1 MNFNS
6 FSFLLLFLPVTL
18 LGFYLINR
26 IERCKWPIVWLVGAS
41 LVFYGFWSL
50 VLAGV
55 LIGSILTNYVLG
67 RFFNSSQI
75 NKVNLKKILYFG
87 IVCNLGV
94 LIYFKQ
100 FGFYEGSELQEFSP
114 AYPWGVIIPVG
125 LSFFTFQ
132 QIIYLVEVW
141 RGRVD
146 GNSFWNYFL

>member
-6 FSFLLLFLPVTL
+6 FPFLLLFLPVTL

-41 LVFYGFWSL
+41 LIFYGFWSL

-55 LIGSILTNYVLG
+55 LIGSVLTNYVLG

-94 LIYFKQ
+94 LIYFNNSVFMEVRNCKN
-100 FGFYEGSELQEFSP
+100 FLLLTHGVSSSRLGYPFLPFSK
-114 AYPWGVIIPVG
+114 
-125 LSFFTFQ
+125 
-132 QIIYLVEVW
+132 
-141 RGRVD
+141 
-146 GNSFWNYFL
+146 